1 MAGGKAMMP
10 RLLKNI
16 LGHLNSIGEA
26 IFFLGDIL
34 SLIFRG
40 RIRWNDVL
48 NQMYEQGVQSIVIVV
63 LTSIAMGT
71 ALGLEGFITLQRFG
85 AKEFIARLVALS
97 LVRELSPVLTSW
109 IFSGKV
115 GAGITAELGTMNT
128 QDQIQATRAMGVD
141 PIEFLVVPR
150 FLACFLVLPVLVI
163 ISEILGIA
171 GGYMIAVSQARL
183 PGAFYIHETLQAVGY
198 VDFFSGF
205 IKVIFFAIIIGW
217 ICCYQG
223 FFTQGGA
230 IGVGRFTTKAVAYS
244 YIAVIISNTVLT
256 KIILTFWG

>member
-1 MAGGKAMMP
+1 MVT
-10 RLLKNI
+10 RFLKKI
-16 LGHLNSIGEA
+16 LEHLRSIGEA
-26 IFFLGDIL
+26 IYFLGDIF
-34 SLIFRG
+34 SVIFKG
-40 RIRWNDVL
+40 KVRWNDVMV
-48 NQMYEQGVQSIVIVV
+48 QMYEQGVQSVVIVI
-63 LTSIAMGT
+63 LTSLAMGT
-71 ALGLEGFITLQRFG
+71 ALGLEGFMTLQRFG

-97 LVRELSPVLTSW
+97 LLRELSPVLTSW

-141 PIEFLVVPR
+141 PIEYLVVPR
-150 FLACFLVLPVLVI
+150 FLACILVLPVLMI

-171 GGYMIAVSQARL
+171 GGYMIAISQARL
-183 PGAFYIHETLQAVGY
+183 PGAYYFHETLQAVGY

-205 IKVIFFAIIIGW
+205 IKVFFFAIIIGW

-223 FFTQGGA
+223 FFTQGGTT
-230 IGVGRFTTKAVAYS
+230 GVGRFTTKAVAYS
-244 YIAVIISNTVLT
+244 YIAVIVSNTVLT

>member
-1 MAGGKAMMP
+1 MGP
-10 RLLKNI
+10 RLLKNFI
-16 LGHLNSIGEA
+16 GHLRSIGDA
-26 IFFLGDIL
+26 IFFLGDIF

-40 RIRWNDVL
+40 RVRWNDVL
-48 NQMYEQGVQSIVIVV
+48 NQMYEQGVQSVVIVM

-97 LVRELSPVLTSW
+97 FLRELSPVLTSW
-109 IFSGKV
+109 IFSGKA
-115 GAGITAELGTMNT
+115 GAGITAELGTMST

-141 PIEFLVVPR
+141 PIEYLVVPR
-150 FLACFLVLPVLVI
+150 FLACFLVLPALVI
-163 ISEILGIA
+163 ISEVLGML
-171 GGYMIAVSQARL
+171 GGYMIAVSQAHL

-205 IKVIFFAIIIGW
+205 IKVFFFAIIVGW

-223 FFTQGGA
+223 FVTQGGA
-230 IGVGRFTTKAVAYS
+230 TGVGRFTTKAVAYS
-244 YIAVIISNTVLT
+244 YIAVILSNTVLT